1 MQIVSGIEIP
11 TNEWVSLYDLLTTL
25 PPGSAFQVQNDS
37 VSCAI
42 VFRTDINKPLPTDKS
57 GWPVGIKNS
66 LTGIQIFPS
75 GMNNVWVRG
84 TAETNGKHSKVRANF
99 FISSG
104 SGGGLENF
112 IRTTLLNGL
121 SYS

>member
-1 MQIVSGIEIP
+1 MKIVPGILVP
-11 TNEWVSLYDLLTTL
+11 TNEWVSLHELLTELT
-25 PPGSAFQVQNDS
+25 PGSAFQVQNDS
-37 VSCAI
+37 VSA
-42 VFRTDINKPLPTDKS
+42 VLSFRTDPTKPSNDDKA

-66 LTGIQIFPS
+66 LTAIQIFPS
-75 GMNNVWVRG
+75 GMNTIWVRG
-84 TAETNGKHSKVRANF
+84 IAETNNAHSKVKANF

-121 SYS
+121 SYA